1 MKNINNDLEKI
12 KDKSKISD
20 IYFLSSKEIQTKFG
34 LNNRLPIENINKD
47 FIKYKKDIKN
57 TINELYTSYLDISN
71 NNLINNVNN
80 ENEKYIQYF
89 NLFVVNLIQYIKSEK
104 IKNTVQT
111 ELDIF
116 SNSNSNSN
124 NNSNSSN
131 SDSSYNSNSSYNSD
145 LINLD
150 KIMFNN
156 PKPKNPTIDELVTVK
171 NVKMQKKI
179 LPKKR

>member
-20 IYFLSSKEIQTKFG
+20 IYFLSNKEIQTKFG

-57 TINELYTSYLDISN
+57 TINELYTSYLDNSN
-71 NNLINNVNN
+71 NNLINNINN
-80 ENEKYIQYF
+80 QNEKYIQYF

-116 SNSNSNSN
+116 SNNSY
-124 NNSNSSN
+124 NNSNS
-131 SDSSYNSNSSYNSD
+131 DSSYNSD

>member
-20 IYFLSSKEIQTKFG
+20 IYFLSNKEIQTKFG

-57 TINELYTSYLDISN
+57 TINKLYTSYLDISN

-116 SNSNSNSN
+116 SNNSY
-124 NNSNSSN
+124 NNSNSD
-131 SDSSYNSNSSYNSD
+131 SDSSYNSD

-150 KIMFNN
+150 KIMFNK

>member
-20 IYFLSSKEIQTKFG
+20 IYFLSNKEIQTKFG

-57 TINELYTSYLDISN
+57 TINKLYTSYLDISN

-116 SNSNSNSN
+116 SNNSY
-124 NNSNSSN
+124 NNSNS
-131 SDSSYNSNSSYNSD
+131 DSSYNSD